1 MLKKVLNTPAYCK
14 SDHIHA
20 EFEKIWN
27 MVPVFLL
34 LTLNKSLT
42 ISETLSLKWLF
53 KTIVHLKNLIPL
65 Y

>member
-1 MLKKVLNTPAYCK
+1 MLKNVLNTPAYCK

-34 LTLNKSLT
+34 LTLSKSLT
-42 ISETLSLKWLF
+42 ISETLPLKWLF